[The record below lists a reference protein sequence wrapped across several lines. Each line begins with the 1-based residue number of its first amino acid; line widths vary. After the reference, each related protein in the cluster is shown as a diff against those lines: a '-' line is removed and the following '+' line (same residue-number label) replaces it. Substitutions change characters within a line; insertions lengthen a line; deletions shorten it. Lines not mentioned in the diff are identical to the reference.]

1 MQNTT
6 FLDCVFRSVGI
17 AGILTGYGFGV
28 LFSVNAET
36 IPNLLATS
44 DISLKGSPNVGA
56 KLHQVQAGDTLYSL
70 TQMYQVDT
78 AAIANSSYRS
88 SPTF

>member
-17 AGILTGYGFGV
+17 TEILAGYGFGA
-28 LFSVNAET
+28 LSPAKAET
-36 IPNLLATS
+36 IPNLLARS

-56 KLHQVQAGDTLYSL
+56 KLHQVQTGDTLYSL
-70 TQMYQVDT
+70 TQMYQVDA
-78 AAIANSSYRS
+78 AAIATSSYRS